1 MPGLEIRE
9 HIEEIEMSMAHEP
22 ERVLLKNTGRRT
34 FVPFGARK
42 FGKDFVVIAGACS
55 VEDASSYLETARAL
69 RAAGVDGLRGGVFK
83 PRTSPYDFQ
92 GLGREGLKIL
102 AETREETGLP
112 VVTEIMDPR
121 DVELG
126 CEYADMIQIGSRNM
140 QNFPLLKEVGGI
152 RKPVLLKRG
161 MQATLAEWLNAAEYV
176 LAGGN
181 GQVVLCER
189 GIRTFESSTR
199 FSLDLSIVPAAREL
213 THLPVIVDPSHGT
226 GRTSLVEPM
235 CLAAVTA
242 GANGLLIEVHPRP
255 AEALTDR
262 LQQYPLGS
270 FPGLIDRIRRTVALV
285 ESFAR
290 GPTDAPTGAEA
301 GRY

>member
-1 MPGLEIRE
+1 LL
-9 HIEEIEMSMAHEP
+9 
-22 ERVLLKNTGRRT
+22 VLLLERLEPLA
-34 FVPFGARK
+34 PFGARK
-42 FGKDFVVIAGACS
+42 FGKDFVVIAGPCS

-83 PRTSPYDFQ
+83 PRTFPYDFQ

-102 AETREETGLP
+102 ADAREETGLP

-121 DVELG
+121 DVDLG
-126 CEYADMIQIGSRNM
+126 CEYTDMIQIGSRNM
-140 QNFPLLKEVGGI
+140 QNFPLLKEVGRI

-161 MQATLAEWLNAAEYV
+161 MQATLTEWLNAAEYV

-199 FSLDLSIVPAAREL
+199 FSLDLSILPAAREL
-213 THLPVIVDPSHGT
+213 THLPLIVDPSHGT

-235 CLAAVTA
+235 CLAAVAA

-262 LQQYPLGS
+262 LQQYPLNC
-270 FPGLIDRIRRTVALV
+270 FPRLIDRIRRTVALV
-285 ESFAR
+285 ESFAQD
-290 GPTDAPTGAEA
+290 PTESPTGAEV

>member
-1 MPGLEIRE
+1 
-9 HIEEIEMSMAHEP
+9 MAHEP
-22 ERVLLKNTGRRT
+22 ERVLLKNTGLRT

-42 FGKDFVVIAGACS
+42 LGKDFVVVAGPCS

-102 AETREETGLP
+102 AAAREETGLP

-121 DVELG
+121 DVDLG

-161 MQATLAEWLNAAEYV
+161 MQATLAEWLNAAEYI

-213 THLPVIVDPSHGT
+213 THLPLIVDPSHGT
-226 GRTSLVEPM
+226 GRASLVEPM
-235 CLAAVTA
+235 CLAAVAA

-262 LQQYPLGS
+262 LQQVPLNC
-270 FPGLIDRIRRTVALV
+270 FPRLIDRIRRTVALV
-285 ESFAR
+285 ESFAQD
-290 GPTDAPTGAEA
+290 PAEP
-301 GRY
+301 RLP

>member
-1 MPGLEIRE
+1 MPGMEIRE
-9 HIEEIEMSMAHEP
+9 QAEEIEMSMAHEP
-22 ERVLLKNTGRRT
+22 ERVLLKNTGHRT
-34 FVPFGARK
+34 LVPFGARK
-42 FGKDFVVIAGACS
+42 FGEDFVVIAGPCS

-102 AETREETGLP
+102 ADAREETGLP

-126 CEYADMIQIGSRNM
+126 CEYTDMIQIGSRNM
-140 QNFPLLKEVGGI
+140 QNFPLLREVAGI
-152 RKPVLLKRG
+152 QKPVLLKRG

-181 GQVVLCER
+181 NQVVLCER

-213 THLPVIVDPSHGT
+213 THLPLIVDPSHST
-226 GRTSLVEPM
+226 GRSSLVEPM
-235 CLAAVTA
+235 CLAAVAA
-242 GANGLLIEVHPRP
+242 GADGLLIEVHRRP

-262 LQQYPLGS
+262 LQQYPLDL
-270 FPGLIDRIRRTVALV
+270 FPRLIDRIRRTVALV
-285 ESFAR
+285 ETFAQD
-290 GPTDAPTGAEA
+290 PAEP
-301 GRY
+301 RLP

>member
-1 MPGLEIRE
+1 L
-9 HIEEIEMSMAHEP
+9 
-22 ERVLLKNTGRRT
+22 
-34 FVPFGARK
+34 VPFGARK
-42 FGKDFVVIAGACS
+42 FGEDFVVIAGPCS

-102 AETREETGLP
+102 ADAREETGLP

-126 CEYADMIQIGSRNM
+126 CEYTDMIQIGSRNM
-140 QNFPLLKEVGGI
+140 QNFPLLREVAGI
-152 RKPVLLKRG
+152 QKPVLLKRG

-181 GQVVLCER
+181 NQVVLCER

-213 THLPVIVDPSHGT
+213 THLPLIVDPSHST
-226 GRTSLVEPM
+226 GRSSLVEPM
-235 CLAAVTA
+235 CLAAVAA
-242 GANGLLIEVHPRP
+242 GANGLLIEVHRRP

-262 LQQYPLGS
+262 LQQYPLDL
-270 FPGLIDRIRRTVALV
+270 FPRLIDRIRRTVALV
-285 ESFAR
+285 ETFAQD
-290 GPTDAPTGAEA
+290 PAEP
-301 GRY
+301 RLP